1 MAGVPSLSLGG
12 AVMGVDDTMSEYS
25 LAFESESDAGGA
37 TSPRAHQNLIN
48 DAATTLPPIQSPV
61 TDWPTTAEGAR

>member
-48 DAATTLPPIQSPV
+48 DVATMHAAPDTSI
-61 TDWPTTAEGAR
+61 AEK